1 MKYLLPSILLISIS
15 GLIIPS
21 AFAES
26 VPDWVKNT
34 AGWWAT
40 DVISETE
47 FVNAIEFLVKEDII
61 QVDASQ
67 TSETSQG
74 VPSWVKNTAGWWATD
89 VISET
94 EFVNAIAYLIKVGII
109 TLEKECK
116 FYGEE
121 FTHLIGSSKASWG
134 SIAKFSDIDL
144 LCQNIDLTFVDEFA
158 YADKSHFSK
167 NSYGFRGPE
176 FSAEKPPNTYRIFL
190 IGGSTMYGVHA
201 GEDATK
207 AVYLQKL
214 FENQNLDFDVEIIN
228 AGISGSWSKSE
239 TNMIKGKIIN
249 YEPDLL
255 IVFDGWND
263 VTGELVKNANWS
275 EEANLENWISRW
287 TEICEIGKQNNFET
301 IITVQPILGSSNKI
315 WSNQELAEYWSHHY
329 IPSHVN
335 LLKNYAGN
343 LKNLESS
350 CTKTADLTN
359 AYDDVFFPVYTDLGH
374 VSGLGGEII
383 AYEFFKLAVPIIFQ
397 HDVETQKHL
406 LSDNTSDQL
415 KIRHAQKIEPE
426 KDFTGRLIENA
437 KITGNLKD
445 SRFWFATLRNVDLTN
460 ANLVDVDF
468 RYTQMENVNFNG
480 ATLQNVLIPR
490 SLLVNVDFSDATL
503 SDVRFSGSVITKSN
517 FEGAVLDHVETLGVD
532 LKRGNFKN
540 SEIKNTV
547 FKRMQTFTTDFSTTE
562 FKNVVFESTR
572 FNSADFSHV
581 DFSSIKIEP
590 GVAFTDSLFAGSNIL
605 ENELPE
611 TDFTQKTYHNCKTL
625 GWKESITRID
635 GNPIIKK
642 GVDISGHCFIP
653 GSSLSG
659 LDFSKTDISSVV
671 FSMLTAFS
679 EDLSLNKLRT
689 AEEIQNTANFSS
701 KLFGVNLD
709 STNFSNSNLSGKNL
723 TMLIFTNAN
732 LSHTDLSGADLRYS
746 NLTNANLTAADL
758 TNANLTSADL
768 TNANLIGADL
778 TNADLSGANLRCINH
793 PICVSDS

>member
-1 MKYLLPSILLISIS
+1 MKYLLLSILLISIS

-26 VPDWVKNT
+26 VPSWVKNT

-47 FVNAIEFLVKEDII
+47 FVNAIEFLVKESII

-116 FYGEE
+116 FEGEE
-121 FTHLIGSSKASWG
+121 FSHLIGNSKVP
-134 SIAKFSDIDL
+134 KFSAIDL

-176 FSAEKPPNTYRIFL
+176 FSAEKPPDTYRIFL

-214 FENQNLDFDVEIIN
+214 FDRQNLDFDVEVIN
-228 AGISGSWSKSE
+228 AGISGSWSKPE
-239 TNMIKGKIIN
+239 TNMIKEKIIN

-315 WSNQELAEYWSHHY
+315 WSNQEFMEYWSHFY

-335 LLKNYAGN
+335 LLKNYAGS

-397 HDVETQKHL
+397 HDVETQKQL

-415 KIRHAQKIEPE
+415 KIRHAQKIEYE
-426 KDFTGRLIENA
+426 KDFTGMLIENA

-468 RYTQMENVNFNG
+468 RYTQMENVNFSG

-490 SLLVNVDFSDATL
+490 SMLVNVDFSDATL
-503 SDVRFSGSVITKSN
+503 SDVRFSGSVIVKSN
-517 FEGAVLDHVETLGVD
+517 FEGAVLDHVEILSTD
-532 LKRGNFKN
+532 LKRSNFKN

-547 FKRMQTFTTDFSTTE
+547 FKRTQTFTIDFSTTE
-562 FKNVVFESTR
+562 FKNVAFESAR
-572 FNSADFSHV
+572 FHSTDFSHV

-590 GVAFTDSLFAGSNIL
+590 GVAFTDSLFVGSNIL

-611 TDFTQKTYHNCKTL
+611 TDFTQKTFHNCKTL

-635 GNPIIKK
+635 SNPILKN
-642 GVDISGHCFIP
+642 VLDTSGHCFIP

-689 AEEIQNTANFSS
+689 AEQIQNTANSSS

-723 TMLIFTNAN
+723 TLLIFTNAN

-746 NLTNANLTAADL
+746 NLTNANLT
-758 TNANLTSADL
+758 SADL
-768 TNANLIGADL
+768 TNANLSGADL

>member
-1 MKYLLPSILLISIS
+1 MKIAVSL
-15 GLIIPS
+15 
-21 AFAES
+21 AFAVIVLS
-26 VPDWVKNT
+26 GIILIPNAFADNVPDWVKNT

-40 DVISETE
+40 DAISETE
-47 FVNAIEFLVKEDII
+47 FVNAIEYLVKENII
-61 QVDASQ
+61 QVDVSQ

-89 VISET
+89 TISET

-116 FYGEE
+116 FEGEE
-121 FTHLIGSSKASWG
+121 FSHLKFHYQIGSIDEERNATG
-134 SIAKFSDIDL
+134 KFSAIDL
-144 LCQNIDLTFVDEFA
+144 LCQNIDLTFIDEFTSA
-158 YADKSHFSK
+158 KTSNERKYFSK

-190 IGGSTMYGVHA
+190 IGGSTMYGVHV

-214 FENQNLDFDVEIIN
+214 FDRQNLDFDVEVIN
-228 AGISGSWSKSE
+228 AGMSGLWSKPE
-239 TNMIKGKIIN
+239 TNMIKEKIIN

-287 TEICEIGKQNNFET
+287 TEICEIGKQNNFKT

-315 WSNQELAEYWSHHY
+315 LSNQEHAELWSHGY
-329 IPSHVN
+329 IQPHVN
-335 LLKNYAGN
+335 LLKNYVGN

-359 AYDDVFFPVYTDLGH
+359 AYADVFFPVYTDLGH

-383 AYEFFKLAVPIIFQ
+383 AYEFFKLAVPIMFQ
-397 HDVETQKHL
+397 HDVETQKQL

-415 KIRHAQKIEPE
+415 KIRYAQKIEPE
-426 KDFTGRLIENA
+426 KDFSGKLIENV
-437 KITGNLKD
+437 KITGDLKD

-468 RYTQMENVNFNG
+468 RYTEMENVNFKG

-490 SLLVNVDFSDATL
+490 SVLVNVNFSDATL
-503 SDVRFSGSVITKSN
+503 SDVRFSGSLLDKSN
-517 FEGAVLDHVETLGVD
+517 FEGAVLDHVETLGSFF
-532 LKRGNFKN
+532 LKNNFKN
-540 SEIKNTV
+540 SEIKNTD
-547 FKRMQTFTTDFSTTE
+547 FKRVKILTADFSTTE
-562 FKNVVFESTR
+562 FKNVVFESSI
-572 FNSADFSHV
+572 FSSADFSDV
-581 DFSSIKIEP
+581 DFSSIKIKS
-590 GVAFTDSLFAGSNIL
+590 GVAFSDSLFVGSNFL

-611 TDFTQKTYHNCKTL
+611 TDFTQKTFYNCKTL

-635 GNPIIKK
+635 DNPIIKNQF
-642 GVDISGHCFIP
+642 DTSGHCFIP

-659 LDFSKTDISSVV
+659 LDFSKTDISTVM
-671 FSMLTAFS
+671 FSMITHFTDEFGVS
-679 EDLSLNKLRT
+679 EELVEQYRK
-689 AEEIQNTANFSS
+689 IY
-701 KLFGVNLD
+701 GVNLD

-723 TMLIFTNAN
+723 TLLIFTNAN
-732 LSHTDLSGADLRYS
+732 LSHTNLSGADLRYS
-746 NLTNANLTAADL
+746 DLTNANLTAADL
-758 TNANLTSADL
+758 TNANLL
-768 TNANLIGADL
+768 GADL
-778 TNADLSGANLRCINH
+778 TDIIIDENTNLKCINH
-793 PICVSDS
+793 PICESD

>member
-1 MKYLLPSILLISIS
+1 MKTIIILLYTTIILS
-15 GLIIPS
+15 GLMIPS

-26 VPDWVKNT
+26 VPSWVKNT

-40 DVISETE
+40 DAISETE

-89 VISET
+89 TISET

-121 FTHLIGSSKASWG
+121 FSHLPGMLHHSFLSSNEP
-134 SIAKFSDIDL
+134 KFSIIDL

-201 GEDATK
+201 GEDETK

-214 FENQNLDFDVEIIN
+214 FDRQNLDFDVEVIN
-228 AGISGSWSKSE
+228 AGISGSWSKPE
-239 TNMIKGKIIN
+239 TNMIKEKIIN

-263 VTGELVKNANWS
+263 VTGELVKNSNWS

-301 IITVQPILGSSNKI
+301 IITVQPILGSSSKLL
-315 WSNQELAEYWSHHY
+315 SNQEHGEYWSHNY
-329 IPSHVN
+329 IPYHVN

-359 AYDDVFFPVYTDLGH
+359 AYEAVFFPVYTDLGH

-397 HDVETQKHL
+397 HDIETQNRL

-426 KDFTGRLIENA
+426 KDFTGRLIENV
-437 KITGNLKD
+437 KITGDLKD

-460 ANLVDVDF
+460 ANLVGADF

-490 SLLVNVDFSDATL
+490 SILVNVDFSDATL
-503 SDVRFSGSVITKSN
+503 SDIRFSGSIIHESN
-517 FEGAVLDHVETLGVD
+517 FEGAVLDHVETLGSFF
-532 LKRGNFKN
+532 LKNNFKN
-540 SEIKNTV
+540 SEIKNTD
-547 FKRMQTFTTDFSTTE
+547 FKRVKILTADFSTTE
-562 FKNVVFESTR
+562 FKNVVFESSIFSST
-572 FNSADFSHV
+572 DFSDV
-581 DFSSIKIEP
+581 DFSSIKIKS
-590 GVAFTDSLFAGSNIL
+590 GVAFSDSLFVGSNFL

-611 TDFTQKTYHNCKTL
+611 TDFTQKTFYNCKTL

-635 GNPIIKK
+635 DNPKIKK
-642 GVDISGHCFIP
+642 ITDTSGHCFIP

-659 LDFSKTDISSVV
+659 LDFSKTDISTVM
-671 FSMLTAFS
+671 FSMITHFS
-679 EDLSLNKLRT
+679 DEFLPNEFNTIEQAELIRDLYRK
-689 AEEIQNTANFSS
+689 IY
-701 KLFGVNLD
+701 GVNLD

-723 TMLIFTNAN
+723 TLLIFTNAN
-732 LSHTDLSGADLRYS
+732 LSHTNLSGADLRYS
-746 NLTNANLTAADL
+746 DLTNANLTAADL
-758 TNANLTSADL
+758 TNANLL
-768 TNANLIGADL
+768 GADL
-778 TNADLSGANLRCINH
+778 TDIIIDENTNLKCINH
-793 PICVSDS
+793 PICESDS

>member
-1 MKYLLPSILLISIS
+1 MKIAIILLYTTIILS

-26 VPDWVKNT
+26 
-34 AGWWAT
+34 
-40 DVISETE
+40 
-47 FVNAIEFLVKEDII
+47 
-61 QVDASQ
+61 
-67 TSETSQG
+67 

-89 VISET
+89 AISET

-121 FTHLIGSSKASWG
+121 FSHLISNSKEKNHSV
-134 SIAKFSDIDL
+134 IDL
-144 LCQNIDLTFVDEFA
+144 LCQNVDLTFVDEFA
-158 YADKSHFSK
+158 YADKSYFSK
-167 NSYGFRGPE
+167 NSHGFRGIE

-190 IGGSTMYGVHA
+190 IGGSTMYGVHV

-214 FENQNLDFDVEIIN
+214 FDKQNLDLDVEVIN
-228 AGISGSWSKSE
+228 AGISGSWSKPE
-239 TNMIKGKIIN
+239 TNMIKEKIIN

-255 IVFDGWND
+255 IVFDGWNE
-263 VTGELVKNANWS
+263 VTAELVKNANWN
-275 EEANLENWISRW
+275 EEANLEDWISRW

-315 WSNQELAEYWSHHY
+315 LSNQELSEYWSHSY
-329 IPSHVN
+329 IPSHVD
-335 LLKNYAGN
+335 LLKNYASN

-383 AYEFFKLAVPIIFQ
+383 AHEFFKLAVPIIFQ
-397 HDVETQKHL
+397 HDIETQNLL

-426 KDFTGRLIENA
+426 KDFTGWLIENS
-437 KITGNLKD
+437 KITGDLKD

-480 ATLQNVLIPR
+480 ATLQNVLFPR
-490 SLLVNVDFSDATL
+490 SSLINVDFSDATL
-503 SDVRFSGSVITKSN
+503 SDVSFSGSMIIRSN
-517 FEGAVLDHVETLGVD
+517 FEGAVLDHVEILG
-532 LKRGNFKN
+532 GNSFSNNFKN
-540 SEIKNTV
+540 SEIKNTT
-547 FKRMQTFTTDFSTTE
+547 FKRGQTFTTDFSTTE

-572 FNSADFSHV
+572 FFSADFTNV

-590 GVAFTDSLFAGSNIL
+590 GVAFSDSLFVGSNIL

-611 TDFTQKTYHNCKTL
+611 TDFTQKTIFNCNFNL
-625 GWKESITRID
+625 LFNDRQVYAITRID
-635 GNPIIKK
+635 SDSIFRKIFVDSGN
-642 GVDISGHCFIP
+642 CFIP

-659 LDFSKTDISSVV
+659 LDFSKIDVSSIM
-671 FSMLTAFS
+671 FSMLTNFGD
-679 EDLSLNKLRT
+679 DLSLNDLNTIEQVQST
-689 AEEIQNTANFSS
+689 AKSS
-701 KLFGVNLD
+701 GKAFGVNLD

-723 TMLIFTNAN
+723 TLLIFTNAN
-732 LSHTDLSGADLRYS
+732 LSQTDLSRADLRYT
-746 NLTNANLTAADL
+746 NLTNANLAGADL
-758 TNANLTSADL
+758 TNANLAGADL
-768 TNANLIGADL
+768 TNANLAGADL
-778 TNADLSGANLRCINH
+778 TNANLWGADLTDITIDENTILNCENHPMCINGRY
-793 PICVSDS
+793 

>member
-15 GLIIPS
+15 GLLIPS

-26 VPDWVKNT
+26 VPSWVKNT

-40 DVISETE
+40 DAISETE
-47 FVNAIEFLVKEDII
+47 FVNAIEYLVKEDII

-89 VISET
+89 AISET
-94 EFVNAIAYLIKVGII
+94 EFVNAIAYLIKAGII

-116 FYGEE
+116 FEGEE
-121 FTHLIGSSKASWG
+121 FSHLIGNSKVP
-134 SIAKFSDIDL
+134 KFSAIDL

-158 YADKSHFSK
+158 YADKSNFSK

-190 IGGSTMYGVHA
+190 IGGSTMYGVHV

-214 FENQNLDFDVEIIN
+214 FDRQNLDFDVEVIN
-228 AGISGSWSKSE
+228 AGISGSWSKPE
-239 TNMIKGKIIN
+239 TNMIKEKIIN

-301 IITVQPILGSSNKI
+301 IITVQPILSSSNKI
-315 WSNQELAEYWSHHY
+315 WSNQELAEYWSHAY

-335 LLKNYAGN
+335 LLENYVGN

-397 HDVETQKHL
+397 HDIETQNRL
-406 LSDNTSDQL
+406 LSDNTYDQL

-437 KITGNLKD
+437 KITGDLKD

-460 ANLVDVDF
+460 ANLVGADF

-490 SLLVNVDFSDATL
+490 SMLVNVDFSDATL
-503 SDVRFSGSVITKSN
+503 SDVRFSGSIIYESN
-517 FEGAVLDHVETLGVD
+517 FEGAVLDHVEILGVD
-532 LKRGNFKN
+532 LNRSNFKN

-547 FKRMQTFTTDFSTTE
+547 FKE
-562 FKNVVFESTR
+562 FK
-572 FNSADFSHV
+572 
-581 DFSSIKIEP
+581 P
-590 GVAFTDSLFAGSNIL
+590 
-605 ENELPE
+605 
-611 TDFTQKTYHNCKTL
+611 
-625 GWKESITRID
+625 
-635 GNPIIKK
+635 
-642 GVDISGHCFIP
+642 
-653 GSSLSG
+653 
-659 LDFSKTDISSVV
+659 
-671 FSMLTAFS
+671 
-679 EDLSLNKLRT
+679 
-689 AEEIQNTANFSS
+689 
-701 KLFGVNLD
+701 
-709 STNFSNSNLSGKNL
+709 
-723 TMLIFTNAN
+723 
-732 LSHTDLSGADLRYS
+732 
-746 NLTNANLTAADL
+746 
-758 TNANLTSADL
+758 
-768 TNANLIGADL
+768 
-778 TNADLSGANLRCINH
+778 
-793 PICVSDS
+793 